1 MSASFNPNPDVLYL
15 VIKQSLKD
23 GFSALTLVLKTEQ
36 HVNI

>member
-15 VIKQSLKD
+15 VIKRFLKD
-23 GFSALTLVLKTEQ
+23 GFSTLTLVLYTEQ